1 MARRDT
7 RYGPETI
14 CIGGGQGLA
23 ALVERVRP
31 GSA

>member
-1 MARRDT
+1 MARRDV
-7 RYGPETI
+7 RYGPETV
-14 CIGGGQGLA
+14 CIGGQGLA